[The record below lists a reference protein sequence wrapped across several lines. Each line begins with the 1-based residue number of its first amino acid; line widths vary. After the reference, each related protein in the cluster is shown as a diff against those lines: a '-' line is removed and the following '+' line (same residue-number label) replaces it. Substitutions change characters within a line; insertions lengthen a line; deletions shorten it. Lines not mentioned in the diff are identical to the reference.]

1 MIAAKDFYLIRTPL
15 LPLNFLD
22 QFNDISWQ
30 QLHDK
35 VKTIFTHPYLLEAI
49 YIASPELYRELLKW
63 QEGRLTDEKEVNK
76 LVSALFRY
84 LLRMCARCTPYG
96 VFAGCATGRFG
107 EVTRVELSPMEAHRK
122 HCRLDMNYVAELAAM
137 ITRVPVIQ
145 QQLVYFPNNSLYRLA
160 NTYRY
165 AAFTIKNKF
174 RHYDLTS
181 VNGSAYLE
189 KIIQTAASGATINT
203 LCQCITD
210 NEITAE
216 EAREFIEEL
225 IDSQILI
232 SELEPTVTGD
242 EFFNSLITKLD
253 TLQHTGTLTDKLKNI
268 RSLLLNP
275 AASTDKYLQTHS
287 LVKELLPDTNS
298 KDLVQTDL
306 FLATAHNTISH
317 TLMAGIQQQLIPLWK
332 LTRPNSNSDLQQ
344 FCRAF
349 RERYEEQEVP
359 LAIVLDTEAGI
370 GYAGHTGGQADH
382 TPLIDDIFIQKAQE
396 NNTISWSKLHDFQ
409 LKRLHECLRHHQ
421 REIVLTDKNLDELKT
436 SDTPVLPDSMYLMG
450 SILSKSAAAAD
461 EGDYLFELGAC
472 GGPSAANLLGR
483 FCHGDAAL
491 TEKVKACLEEEAQ
504 THPDHI
510 YAEVI
515 HLPEARVGNILLRP
529 QLRPYEIV
537 YLGNGSVPASHQ
549 IPVTDLMVS
558 IQHDN
563 TIVLRSKSLN
573 KRVVPR
579 LSTAHNYRAGGLPI
593 YKFLC
598 DLQFQQLH
606 TGLGWHWEH
615 LSNEPF
621 LPRVRYGKI
630 ILSKCTWVLQ
640 KKDYPELTTK
650 DKEKKSGAATR
661 HIALFRQIRE
671 QLQLPRY
678 LVIAEGDN
686 ELLIDMDNEACLH
699 ILATTLIKRERV
711 VLQEFLHT
719 ADQCWVEGA
728 QGHYTNEVIIPLKS
742 TLTKP
747 PGQAVESPARA
758 EQLPARRFVT
768 GSEWLYVKI
777 YCGTSSAEKILKTV
791 IRPLTRE
798 LVEEGIIDKWF
809 FLRYSD
815 PEHHIRIRFHH
826 AGDKGFWK
834 TVLERLYAAIQNDL
848 DNGLAYRIQTDTYE
862 REIERYGAA
871 TMELSEDIFY
881 YDSEAVIDT
890 IDLLEGEEGEQYR
903 WLLAARG
910 IDMLL
915 QDAGYTLPAKAALL
929 KRMQQSFFQEFGG
942 DKALQNQLNDKHREH
957 MRQLAGFLNPQQ
969 DNENGI
975 EEVTAIFTLRSMRIT
990 NALQAS
996 GLAVHEQLSSYI
1008 HMFLNRM
1015 LLSNQRKHELVI
1027 YHCLNRYYDSQI
1039 AIHKKQLQQQPSNHG
1054 LSNG

>member
-22 QFNDISWQ
+22 QFNDISWP

-49 YIASPELYRELLKW
+49 YIASPELYRELMKW
-63 QEGRLTDEKEVNK
+63 QNGRLTDEKEVNK
-76 LVSALFRY
+76 LMSALFRY
-84 LLRMCARCTPYG
+84 LLRMCTRCTPYG
-96 VFAGCATGRFG
+96 LFAGCATGRFD
-107 EVTRVELSPMEAHRK
+107 EATKVVLASMESHKK
-122 HCRLDMNYVAELAAM
+122 HCRLDMNYVAELASM
-137 ITRVPVIQ
+137 ITRVPAIQ
-145 QQLVYFPNNSLYRLA
+145 QQLVFFPNNSLYRMA
-160 NTYRY
+160 ETYRY

-181 VNGSAYLE
+181 VNCSDYLE
-189 KIIQTAASGATINT
+189 KIIRTASHGATIDA

-210 NEITAE
+210 EEITAE

-232 SELEPTVTGD
+232 SELEPTVTGN
-242 EFFNSLITKLD
+242 EFFNNLISRLD
-253 TLQHTGTLTDKLKNI
+253 ALQHTQTLADKLKNI
-268 RSLLLNP
+268 RNLLLNP
-275 AASTDKYLQTHS
+275 EASTDKYLQTHA

-306 FLATAHNTISH
+306 FLATEHNTISH
-317 TLMAGIQQQLIPLWK
+317 TLIDAIQQQLIPLWK
-332 LTRPNSNSDLQQ
+332 LTRPNNNADLQQ

-349 RERYEEQEVP
+349 RDRYEEQEVP
-359 LAIVLDTEAGI
+359 LAIALDTEAGI

-382 TPLIDDIFIQKAQE
+382 TPLIDDIIIQKAQE
-396 NNTISWSKLHDFQ
+396 NNTVSWNKLHDFQ
-409 LKRLHECLRHHQ
+409 LKRLHECLRNQQ
-421 REIVLTDKNLDELKT
+421 REIVLTDKELDDLKT

-461 EGDYLFELGAC
+461 EGDYLFELGTC

-483 FCHGDAAL
+483 FCHGDAML
-491 TEKVKACLEEEAQ
+491 TQKVKACLDEEAQ
-504 THPDHI
+504 AHPDHI
-510 YAEVI
+510 YAEII

-529 QLRPYEIV
+529 QLREYEIV
-537 YLGNGSVPASHQ
+537 YLGNGSVTASRQ
-549 IPVTDLMVS
+549 LPVTDLMVS
-558 IQHDN
+558 VQHDN
-563 TIVLRSKSLN
+563 TIVLRSKRLN
-573 KRVVPR
+573 KRVIPR
-579 LSTAHNYRAGGLPI
+579 LSTAHNYRSGGLPI

-598 DLQFQQLH
+598 DLQFQQLN

-621 LPRVRYGKI
+621 LPRVRYGKV

-640 KKDYPELTTK
+640 KKDYPELAA
-650 DKEKKSGAATR
+650 KEKKGGVTNQ
-661 HIALFRQIRE
+661 HISLLRQIRE

-686 ELLIDMDNEACLH
+686 ELLIDTDNEACLH
-699 ILATTLIKRERV
+699 ILASTLIKRERV
-711 VLQEFLHT
+711 VLHEFLHT
-719 ADQCWVEGA
+719 ADQCWVEGP
-728 QGHYTNEVIIPLKS
+728 QGRYTNEVIIPLKS
-742 TLTKP
+742 TVTKASR
-747 PGQAVESPARA
+747 QTVTSPART
-758 EQLPARRFVT
+758 EHLPVRRFVI

-777 YCGTSSAEKILKTV
+777 YCGTSSAEKILKTI
-791 IRPLTRE
+791 IRPLTHE
-798 LVEEGIIDKWF
+798 LVEEGVIDKWF

-815 PEHHIRIRFHH
+815 PEYHIRIRFHH
-826 AGDKGFWK
+826 ASDKDFWK
-834 TVLERLYAAIQNDL
+834 TVLERLYAAMQNDL
-848 DNGLAYRIQTDTYE
+848 ENGLAYKIQTDTYE

-915 QDAGYTLPAKAALL
+915 QDAGYTLPAKADLL
-929 KRMQQSFFQEFGG
+929 KRMQQSFFHEFGG

-957 MRQLAGFLNPQQ
+957 MRQLASFLDPKQ
-969 DNENGI
+969 DSENGI
-975 EEVTAIFTLRSMRIT
+975 EEVTAIFTLRSMRTT

-996 GLAVHEQLSSYI
+996 GLPVHEQLSSYI

-1039 AIHKKQLQQQPSNHG
+1039 AIQKKQMQQLPSNHG
-1054 LSNG
+1054 LSDI